1 MNPSHG
7 LSWEKSGEQEGV
19 FATLFI
25 LTGKLG
31 KKAEQGKKVYFSSI
45 EFSKEKDSL
54 SPPYIYVENNDGNIY
69 FRYKN
74 TNGELKYTNINYI
87 VEAIELLLAR
97 I

>member
-1 MNPSHG
+1 MFS
-7 LSWEKSGEQEGV
+7 V
-19 FATLFI
+19 LFI

-31 KKAEQGKKVYFSSI
+31 NKAEQGEKVYFYSI

-54 SPPYIYVENNDGNIY
+54 SPPYIYIENNDGNIY